1 MFQIGEKYANRIGS
15 YTVLDLTPPKMKVE
29 YEDGTIAQLNIQIQE
44 RIWQNIL
51 DETEAERRKI
61 ARRRERPM
69 SDAQLFVRSLSLVDV
84 EDRSIAALRER
95 MTIMEANAPEVKSGD
110 RFIYYAI
117 EPRVFFAV
125 ATVTGPA
132 IETKRKTAAKGSEG
146 EIIFLVPLDWDVQA
160 RNLENAIA
168 LDSVELESEPNFKK
182 LLQKPESYLS
192 VNEDDFEL
200 LAELL
205 TELTEEEFEE
215 EEEEEEEIEEEA

>member
-1 MFQIGEKYANRIGS
+1 MFQAGEKYANRIGS
-15 YTVLDLTPPKMKVE
+15 YTVLELNPPKMKVA
-29 YEDGTIAQLNIQIQE
+29 YDDGTIAQLNIQIQE

-61 ARRRERPM
+61 ARRRERPTT
-69 SDAQLFVRSLSLVDV
+69 DAHLFVRSISLVDV

-95 MTIMEANAPEVKSGD
+95 MTIMEAGAPDVKPGD

-125 ATVTGPA
+125 ATVTGPP
-132 IETKRKTAAKGSEG
+132 IETKRKMSAKGSEG
-146 EIIFLVPLDWDVQA
+146 ETIYILPLDWDVQA

-168 LDSVELESEPNFKK
+168 LDSVELESEPNFRK